1 MGGASQGFSAP
12 EAAGPPALADP
23 QPWAGR
29 QLVPRGPFSI
39 LLCQRRRNSQPCR
52 QPSVHRGEQT
62 KRGPHTT
69 EQYSAS
75 KRKEV
80 PTRLPQHGRSFT
92 IMLRLKEARH
102 KTAEA
107 IQFRFQEA
115 PPWALSERQKVGG
128 GGQGSGER
136 KGGFVFNADR
146 VSTRKEGGALEVTV
160 LTLRNMNALNAT
172 GLYA

>member
-107 IQFRFQEA
+107 IQFRFHT
-115 PPWALSERQKVGG
+115 
-128 GGQGSGER
+128 
-136 KGGFVFNADR
+136 R
-146 VSTRKEGGALEVTV
+146 VSVPLCVV
-160 LTLRNMNALNAT
+160 PSPT
-172 GLYA
+172 GLPSKRGPGLVQNWERSTSMLYIITLPI